1 MHGCFVNRK
10 LLFYALL
17 LSDFF
22 FICTPLAVH
31 HSLRCKYFH
40 STLGAEFSPIFS
52 FSGYRFHGSVD
63 YPKKY
68 DGKGG

>member
-1 MHGCFVNRK
+1 MGVSLIENYYFMHYCRLIFV
-10 LLFYALL
+10 
-17 LSDFF
+17 